1 MLQSMKLFAPVSRS
15 FRPMPARPDLNALK
29 RQRHLETDVYRAY
42 AQEPASMTYW
52 DDTATQG
59 LFGVPM
65 SKGSQRLPRRK
76 FGNLLITI
84 LTIVHLI

>member
-1 MLQSMKLFAPVSRS
+1 
-15 FRPMPARPDLNALK
+15 MPARPDLNALK

-52 DDTATQG
+52 DGTATQG

-76 FGNLLITI
+76 FGNLLNRYHRPAHWPPCGTGSICQSPA
-84 LTIVHLI
+84 HRRE

>member
-1 MLQSMKLFAPVSRS
+1 
-15 FRPMPARPDLNALK
+15 MPARPDLNALK

-76 FGNLLITI
+76 FGNLLSRNGFC
-84 LTIVHLI
+84 LQ

>member
-1 MLQSMKLFAPVSRS
+1 
-15 FRPMPARPDLNALK
+15 MPARPDLNALK

-76 FGNLLITI
+76 FGNLLRGLWLATPPSAFEY
-84 LTIVHLI
+84 VY